1 MKLHTRTELT
11 PDLLNAMQITLFRIS
26 LALTLLFFTNAS
38 SFVLAQSE
46 PLFDAAALFHDDRII
61 PIEIKLSEEDWD
73 EIRYQTRDFA
83 ESFGKEMVESPFTWV
98 PADITI
104 DGKTIK
110 EVGIRKK
117 GFLGSLDTDRPSL
130 KVRFDKYVEQS
141 PVAGLTR
148 MTLNNNKQDPARVL
162 QHLSYKLFRESGT
175 RAPRCGFASVTVN
188 GNYLG
193 IYSNVESIR
202 KPMLEYNFGDGS
214 GGLYE
219 GTVADFFPGR
229 TQKFERKNKAAK
241 KKYLRK
247 IADIFAEKQV
257 DIDQV
262 EEILDVDAFIRY
274 WAMESLM
281 GFWDSYCSNQ
291 NNFYIYRN
299 PENDKFYFIP
309 WGADSSFS
317 RTTPLPPY
325 RIRPRSVHAKAV
337 IPNKLYRIPEVQQK
351 YISTLKEILDQHWQ
365 EDELLAEVD
374 RLETMLEPKVRD
386 DEFQSTM
393 DKYRSFIKTRRRSI
407 MRELADGPPEL
418 QSREQTPVY
427 MSVVGEATVS
437 FSGKWYEN
445 APANKDDLGEVSIS
459 YTEKGKKIEVTETS
473 VYSEVSKWPNQ
484 GDRPPATVVIG
495 FTRKSNGKRFTLAAT
510 LDQSEFKPTGEDT
523 TGVGGVL
530 IEGMNFQDMQML
542 SGEIQ
547 LKKASMEVGAPVSGE
562 LKVKVA
568 KFKTGS
574 PVENTDDDE

>member
-1 MKLHTRTELT
+1 
-11 PDLLNAMQITLFRIS
+11 MQIKFFRILSTLAFLCCAHACS
-26 LALTLLFFTNAS
+26 LVF
-38 SFVLAQSE
+38 AQSDSI
-46 PLFDAAALFHDDRII
+46 LDASDLYHNDRII
-61 PIEIKLSEEDWD
+61 PIEIEVADEDWN

-83 ESFGKEMVESPFTWV
+83 ESLGKEMVESPFTWV
-98 PADITI
+98 KANITI
-104 DGKTIK
+104 DGKTIQD
-110 EVGIRKK
+110 VGIRKK
-117 GFLGSLDTDRPSL
+117 GFLGSLDSERPSL

-141 PVAGLTR
+141 PVTGLTR

-162 QHLSYKLFRESGT
+162 QYLSYQLFRDSGT
-175 RAPRCGFASVTVN
+175 HAPRCGFAAVTVN
-188 GNYLG
+188 DKYLG

-214 GGLYE
+214 GALYE

-241 KKYLRK
+241 KKYLRE
-247 IADIFAEKQV
+247 IADIFAEKVV
-257 DIDQV
+257 DIHQV
-262 EEILDVDAFIRY
+262 EEILDINAFIRY

-291 NNFYIYRN
+291 NNFYFYRN

-337 IPNKLYRIPEVQQK
+337 IPNKLYRIPEVQEK
-351 YISTLKEILDQHWQ
+351 YISTMKAFLDQHWQ
-365 EDELLAEVD
+365 EDALLAEID

-386 DEFQSTM
+386 EEFQSTM
-393 DKYRSFIKTRRRSI
+393 DKYRSFVKTRRRSI
-407 MRELADGPPEL
+407 NRELANGAPEL

-437 FSGKWYEN
+437 FSGEWYEN
-445 APANKDDLGEVSIS
+445 APVNKDNLGKVSIS
-459 YTEKGKKIEVTETS
+459 YTEKGESVEVTDTS

-484 GDRPPATVVIG
+484 GVRPPATVVIS
-495 FTRKSNGKRFTLAAT
+495 FTKESDGKRYTLAAT
-510 LDQSEFKPTGEDT
+510 LDQSEFKPTGKGT
-523 TGVGGVL
+523 TDVGGVL

-547 LKKASMEVGAPVSGE
+547 LDKASMEVGAPVAGE
-562 LKVKVA
+562 LKVQVA
-568 KFKTGS
+568 KFKTGG
-574 PVENTDDDE
+574 PVETTDEDE